1 MITWLFSQLFTAG
14 CHTVLI
20 CDQMGTCQYIWICD

>member
-14 CHTVLI
+14 CHAVFV
-20 CDQMGTCQYIWICD
+20 CDQMGNCQYIWICD